1 MNSLIFE
8 LFKQHSLDILVVLMF
23 ALVLGYLVKIG
34 KTDTVKK
41 IVLSLVVQAE
51 KALGSG
57 TGELKYAFVVDA
69 LYSKLPAVIR
79 LLYSKKE
86 INQFIE
92 DAVQQLKNTLDSGNT
107 LSGYENEHMFDNI
120 KPTQKD

>member
-8 LFKQHSLDILVVLMF
+8 LFKQHSLDIIVVLVF
-23 ALVLGYLVKIG
+23 VLVLGYLVKIG

-41 IVLSLVVQAE
+41 IILSLVVQAE

-92 DAVQQLKNTLDSGNT
+92 DAVQQLKNNLDSGNT
-107 LSGYENEHMFDNI
+107 LSGYENEHLFDSI

>member
-1 MNSLIFE
+1 MNSIIFE
-8 LFKQHSLDILVVLMF
+8 LFKQYGIDILVVVAF
-23 ALVLGYLVKIG
+23 VAVLGYLVKIG

-41 IVLSLVVQAE
+41 IILSLVVQAE

-69 LYSKLPAVIR
+69 LYSKLPAIIR

-92 DAVQQLKNTLDSGNT
+92 DAVQELKKTLDSGNT
-107 LSGYENEHMFDNI
+107 LSSYENEHLFDNI
-120 KPTQKD
+120 H

>member
-1 MNSLIFE
+1 
-8 LFKQHSLDILVVLMF
+8 
-23 ALVLGYLVKIG
+23 VLGYLVKIG

-92 DAVQQLKNTLDSGNT
+92 DAVQELKKTLDSGNT
-107 LSGYENEHMFDNI
+107 LSGYENEHLFDTI
-120 KPTQKD
+120 KPKRKD